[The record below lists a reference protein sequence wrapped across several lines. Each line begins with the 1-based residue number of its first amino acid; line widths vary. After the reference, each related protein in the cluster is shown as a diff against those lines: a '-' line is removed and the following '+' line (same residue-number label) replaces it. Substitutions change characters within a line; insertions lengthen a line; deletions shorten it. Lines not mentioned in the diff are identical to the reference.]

1 MGNQIGLMLD
11 TVMRNYCIVQNIYL
25 IITIRQNPF
34 NFGNI
39 LGISSYITCS
49 SN

>member
-1 MGNQIGLMLD
+1 MSNQIGLMLD
-11 TVMRNYCIVQNIYL
+11 TVVRNYSIVQNIYL

-39 LGISSYITCS
+39 LGISSNISCS